1 MASKVGQDAVEVV
14 SPQSHFW
21 TEWVILSVVKT
32 ANNIVVR
39 ILAFDNLLQI

>member
-32 ANNIVVR
+32 ANIVVI
-39 ILAFDNLLQI
+39 ILAFDILFLI